1 MSRYYDEEYIFGSED
16 EAGWF
21 DNQERIRQ
29 EIEKQLEQEDE
40 PEKKR
45 LINEAYEAADWSV
58 STPKLRAI
66 LDEQEHSRK
75 VVAKQ
80 LAFVLSEPEEPEEE
94 EEEEVF
100 KYHDAQLIINAEA
113 TNAAFLSNWP
123 EMIQDNLKYYEDRNK
138 KEIQL
143 FVEQNP
149 DVGRFTVECL
159 RQSTF
164 PLLKKVE
171 QNI

>member
-1 MSRYYDEEYIFGSED
+1 MSRYYDEEYIIGSED

-21 DNQERIRQ
+21 DEQEDQERICQ

-45 LINEAYEAADWSV
+45 LVNEAYNAEDWSV
-58 STPKLRAI
+58 STPKLRTI
-66 LDEQEHSRK
+66 LDEQERSRK

-80 LAFVLSEPEEPEEE
+80 LAFVLSETPEPEPKE

-100 KYHDAQLIINAEA
+100 KYHDSLLIINAEA

-123 EMIQDNLKYYEDRNK
+123 AMIQDNLKYYEDLNK

-143 FVEQNP
+143 FVENNP

-164 PLLKKVE
+164 
-171 QNI
+171 

>member
-21 DNQERIRQ
+21 DEQEDQDRICQ

-45 LINEAYEAADWSV
+45 LVNEAYNAEDWSV
-58 STPKLRAI
+58 STPKLRTI
-66 LDEQEHSRK
+66 LDEQERSRK

-80 LAFVLSEPEEPEEE
+80 LAFVLSETPEPEPEE

-100 KYHDAQLIINAEA
+100 KYHDSLLIINAEA

-143 FVEQNP
+143 FVENNP

-159 RQSTF
+159 RKSTF
-164 PLLKKVE
+164 
-171 QNI
+171 

>member
-21 DNQERIRQ
+21 DDQERIRQ
-29 EIEKQLEQEDE
+29 EIEAKLKQEDE
-40 PEKKR
+40 PERKR
-45 LINEAYEAADWSV
+45 LVNEAYEAPDWSV

-66 LDEQEHSRK
+66 LDEQEHSRNI
-75 VVAKQ
+75 VAKQ
-80 LAFVLSEPEEPEEE
+80 LAFVLSETPEPEPEPEEE

-100 KYHDAQLIINAEA
+100 KYHDSQLIINAEA
-113 TNAAFLSNWP
+113 TNAAFMSNWP

-164 PLLKKVE
+164 PLFHF
-171 QNI
+171 